1 MNTEPL
7 TTLKGIGEKTEKLFA
22 KVGIYNLQQLL
33 HYYPRDYDCYAE
45 PVPLR
50 ECRQEEKNAVYGR
63 IVHSPSVKGNQRKS
77 VVVLELYEEPVRL
90 QLTWFNM
97 PFLRSTLKKG
107 SVFIFRGKIQ
117 EKSGRLVMEQPEIFT
132 PAAYH
137 ELLASLQPVYGLTAG
152 LTNKMVSKAVAQVL
166 ERCAPAQDYLPEKIR
181 ARYELCEINYALHEV
196 HFPKDQE
203 LAQQGR
209 YLLICLLSMLLLFL
223 AGSVLILN
231 RTQRQVYEQ
240 LEEISKLYTDE
251 LDNRFFRI
259 SRNLFSTVM
268 DGSNPDSAFW
278 KYMDLMEKDQYE
290 EYVITQLRRNY
301 VSAAWDFGTDYNV
314 FLYTQKDDSL
324 YQLSIS
330 SDGLYA
336 VDPYL
341 QEALKRRIKS
351 LSQQAY
357 AVKKKWTVM
366 CQGDDIYM
374 LKVAQSQGVGLGC
387 YVNLKT
393 ILEPFSELSLGK
405 SGYVSL
411 VDQNG
416 KSIGILT
423 EKGIVTDDSKIDTD
437 NYTFRQELSQAP
449 FEIRIKISWTGV
461 LNLMTGSVFAL
472 LGVAFL
478 MVIAGSVLLFH
489 LETKILKPVGMFTE
503 NLQKYDNGDLTYQMS
518 EGNLVELEQID
529 DKFRN
534 MIHQIRRLKITL
546 YEQEL
551 QKQKIEMDYLKIQI
565 RPHFYMNC
573 LNFIYSMIDFGQ
585 YDHAKS
591 MSRITSDYLAYIFR
605 NTSEM
610 VPVTAETNH
619 CENYLKILLL
629 RYPEKFTYYFE
640 VHEEVENAVIFPFLI
655 QVFVE
660 NAAKH
665 ALTLEK
671 VPLISVTVYPEDR
684 GDEKYVNI
692 YISDT
697 GNGFPEETLQRL
709 KAGEDI
715 SEHGKHIGIE
725 NCLKR
730 FHYYYGDSG
739 EIHFDNSPLGGAIVD
754 IHIPYR
760 TGGEE
765 HETIAR
771 G

>member
-1 MNTEPL
+1 MHISKQTKK
-7 TTLKGIGEKTEKLFA
+7 TT
-22 KVGIYNLQQLL
+22 
-33 HYYPRDYDCYAE
+33 
-45 PVPLR
+45 
-50 ECRQEEKNAVYGR
+50 
-63 IVHSPSVKGNQRKS
+63 
-77 VVVLELYEEPVRL
+77 
-90 QLTWFNM
+90 
-97 PFLRSTLKKG
+97 
-107 SVFIFRGKIQ
+107 
-117 EKSGRLVMEQPEIFT
+117 
-132 PAAYH
+132 
-137 ELLASLQPVYGLTAG
+137 
-152 LTNKMVSKAVAQVL
+152 
-166 ERCAPAQDYLPEKIR
+166 
-181 ARYELCEINYALHEV
+181 
-196 HFPKDQE
+196 

-268 DGSNPDSAFW
+268 DSSNPDSAFW

-351 LSQQAY
+351 LSQQTY

-366 CQGDDIYM
+366 CQGDDVYM

-405 SGYVSL
+405 RGYVSL

-416 KSIGILT
+416 KSIGTLT
-423 EKGIVTDDSKIDTD
+423 EKGIVTDGSKLDTG

-489 LETKILKPVGMFTE
+489 LKTKILKPVAMFTE

-518 EGNLVELEQID
+518 EGNLVELERID

-551 QKQKIEMDYLKIQI
+551 EKQKIEMDYLKIQI

-573 LNFIYSMIDFGQ
+573 LNFIYSMIDFGD
-585 YDHAKS
+585 YEHARAMTK
-591 MSRITSDYLAYIFR
+591 ITSDYLSYIFR
-605 NTSEM
+605 NTTDR
-610 VPVTAETNH
+610 VPVLAESKH
-619 CENYLKILLL
+619 CEDYLKILLL
-629 RYPEKFTYYFE
+629 RYPDKFTYYIE
-640 VHEEVENAVIFPFLI
+640 VHDEVADAEIFPFLI
-655 QVFVE
+655 QVYVE
-660 NAAKH
+660 NAAKQ
-665 ALTLEK
+665 ALMADEK
-671 VPLISVTVYPEDR
+671 MLISVTVYPEDR
-684 GDEKYVNI
+684 DDEKYVNI
-692 YISDT
+692 FISDT
-697 GNGFPEETLQRL
+697 GKGFPDEILCKLQN
-709 KAGEDI
+709 GQNI
-715 SEHGKHIGIE
+715 SDNGKHIGIW
-725 NCLKR
+725 NCMRR
-730 FHYYYGDSG
+730 FQYYYGDQG
-739 EIHFDNSPLGGAIVD
+739 EIHFSNSPLGGAVVD
-754 IHIPYR
+754 IHVPYKIGR
-760 TGGEE
+760 SDTQE
-765 HETIAR
+765 
-771 G
+771 

>member
-1 MNTEPL
+1 MRCTV
-7 TTLKGIGEKTEKLFA
+7 F
-22 KVGIYNLQQLL
+22 LL
-33 HYYPRDYDCYAE
+33 YYIQKKRSVRKIKHGKISS
-45 PVPLR
+45 VP
-50 ECRQEEKNAVYGR
+50 EQ
-63 IVHSPSVKGNQRKS
+63 
-77 VVVLELYEEPVRL
+77 
-90 QLTWFNM
+90 
-97 PFLRSTLKKG
+97 KKG
-107 SVFIFRGKIQ
+107 GNIMRI
-117 EKSGRLVMEQPEIFT
+117 
-132 PAAYH
+132 
-137 ELLASLQPVYGLTAG
+137 
-152 LTNKMVSKAVAQVL
+152 SKQT
-166 ERCAPAQDYLPEKIR
+166 K
-181 ARYELCEINYALHEV
+181 
-196 HFPKDQE
+196 KTT

-268 DGSNPDSAFW
+268 DSSNPDSAFW

-351 LSQQAY
+351 LSQQTY

-366 CQGDDIYM
+366 CQGDDVYM
-374 LKVAQSQGVGLGC
+374 LKVAQSQGIGLGC

-416 KSIGILT
+416 KSIGTLT
-423 EKGIVTDDSKIDTD
+423 EKGIVTDNSKINTD

-489 LETKILKPVGMFTE
+489 LKTKILKPVAMFTE

-551 QKQKIEMDYLKIQI
+551 EKQKIEMDYLKIQI

-665 ALTLEK
+665 ALTLET

-730 FHYYYGDSG
+730 FRYYYGDSG